1 MITIQIVNGPT
12 LQANWTKGMNVQQ
25 AMEVAYNAQSG
36 KFTYSLQYF
45 GSSLGYLVSM
55 INETYESF
63 YFKQGPFFFWEFLVN
78 GTVATFGIDNTIL
91 NDGDVVT
98 FDFIVYNSQS
108 TTAES
113 TTHAKYSLLQNLS

>member
-1 MITIQIVNGPT
+1 MITIKITNGPT
-12 LQANWTKGMNVQQ
+12 LQASWTSGMNVQQ
-25 AMEVAYNAQSG
+25 AMEKAYNAQSG

-63 YFKQGPFFFWEFLVN
+63 YFKEGPFFFWEFLVN
-78 GTVATFGIDNTIL
+78 GTVATHGIDNTVL
-91 NDGDVVT
+91 YDGDIVT
-98 FDFIVYNSQS
+98 FEFIVYNSQS
-108 TTAES
+108 TDAAS

>member
-1 MITIQIVNGPT
+1 MITIKITDGPT
-12 LQANWTKGMNVQQ
+12 LQASWTNGMNVQQ
-25 AMEVAYNAQSG
+25 AMEKAYNAQSG

-63 YFKQGPFFFWEFLVN
+63 YFKEGPFFFWEFLVN
-78 GTVATFGIDNTIL
+78 GTVATHGIDNTTL

-98 FDFIVYNSQS
+98 FEFIVYSQS
-108 TTAES
+108 TNAAS
-113 TTHAKYSLLQNLS
+113 TTHAKYNLLQNLS